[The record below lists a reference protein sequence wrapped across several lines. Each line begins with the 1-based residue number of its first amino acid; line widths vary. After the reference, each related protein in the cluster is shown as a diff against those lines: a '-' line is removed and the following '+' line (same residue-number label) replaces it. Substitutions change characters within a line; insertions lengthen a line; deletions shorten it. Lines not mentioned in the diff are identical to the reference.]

1 MLHELYI
8 FAEHQARG
16 MRRNPPF
23 SPSFPMS
30 DTADQNY
37 ANHTKWVPLYHFIG
51 TPLAIVV
58 IVSNA
63 IQVIKGPNATNVL
76 GLLTALLVGILY
88 ALVRLF
94 PIKVQDRLIRLE
106 EQLRLMR
113 VLPADLQSR
122 IGEFSVHQLVALRF
136 ASDAELPELAR
147 RVLNE
152 KLTTRKAV
160 KTAIKQWRPD
170 TFRV

>member
-1 MLHELYI
+1 
-8 FAEHQARG
+8 
-16 MRRNPPF
+16 
-23 SPSFPMS
+23 MS
-30 DTADQNY
+30 DTVEQNF
-37 ANHTKWVPLYHFIG
+37 ANHTKWVPLYHYIG
-51 TPLAIVV
+51 TPLVV
-58 IVSNA
+58 VLLVWNIR
-63 IQVIKGPNATNVL
+63 QVINAPNMATVM
-76 GLLTALLVGILY
+76 GLLTALVLGILF

-113 VLPADLQSR
+113 LLPADLQPR

-136 ASDAELPELAR
+136 ASDEELPELAR

-152 KLTTRKAV
+152 KLTSRKAV
-160 KTAIKQWRPD
+160 KTEIKQWRPD